1 MHTPLSLTKQ
11 LIERASITPDDG
23 NCLAYIARCFADTGA
38 SVEYFNQGAVK
49 NLFIQYGG
57 QGPLLLFLGHVDVV
71 PPGPIHEW
79 ATPPFSAIEQDGFLY
94 GRGSADMKSA
104 VAAMVVALLRFIK
117 QAQKPI
123 PFRVGLLLTSDEEGP
138 AQDGIKY
145 VMQVLQNRG
154 TKIDYCL
161 VGEPSCE
168 KILGD
173 TIKIGRRGTLS
184 GQLTIFGKQGH
195 IAYPHLAINPI
206 HESMPAL
213 CALMQTQW
221 DEGNDD
227 FQPTALQFSN
237 IHSGSGVGN
246 IIPGTL
252 SASFNFRFALGVSA
266 ETLKNRFET
275 ILKNHQLHY
284 EIEWTLGGLPFLTHT
299 GLLLDVTQQS
309 VQAVTHRT
317 PTLSTHGGTSDGR
330 FVALTGAEVIEF
342 GLVNETIHQIN
353 ECVKIDDIDLLTDI
367 YTRILEKLLK
377 HSSSLVVV
385 SEKSLKIR

>member
-23 NCLAYIARCFADTGA
+23 HCLAYIAECFAQADVA
-38 SVEYFNQGAVK
+38 IEYLNQGAVK
-49 NLFIQYGG
+49 NLLIQHGN

-71 PPGPIHEW
+71 PPGPIQEW

-123 PFRVGLLLTSDEEGP
+123 AFRVGLLLTSDEEGC
-138 AQDGIKY
+138 AQDGVKH
-145 VMQVLQNRG
+145 VMSVLEKRG

-184 GQLTIFGKQGH
+184 GELTIVGKQGH

-206 HESMPAL
+206 HQAMTAL
-213 CALMQTQW
+213 SALIETQW
-221 DEGNDD
+221 DEGDAY

-237 IHSGSGVGN
+237 MHSGTGVGN
-246 IIPGTL
+246 VIPGIL
-252 SASFNFRFALGVSA
+252 QAAFNFRFAYGTS
-266 ETLKNRFET
+266 EEILKNRFEA
-275 ILKNHQLHY
+275 ILRQHGLTY
-284 EIEWTLGGLPFLTHT
+284 EIEWHLGGLPFLTNA

-309 VQAVTHRT
+309 VAAVTTRT
-317 PTLSTHGGTSDGR
+317 PKLSTHGGTSDGR
-330 FVALTGAEVIEF
+330 FVALTGSEVIEF
-342 GLVNETIHQIN
+342 GVVNQTIHQIN
-353 ECVKIDDIDLLTDI
+353 ECVKIDDIALLTDI
-367 YTRILEKLLK
+367 YTHILEKF
-377 HSSSLVVV
+377 
-385 SEKSLKIR
+385 SEKLT